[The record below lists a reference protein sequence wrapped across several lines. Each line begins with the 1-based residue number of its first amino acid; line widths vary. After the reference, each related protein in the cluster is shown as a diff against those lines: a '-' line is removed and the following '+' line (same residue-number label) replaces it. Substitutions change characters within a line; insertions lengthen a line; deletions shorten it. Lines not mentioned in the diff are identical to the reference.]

1 MVTVGKGQNVLQLHD
16 TLSIADGAKVQLY
29 DAANKDYTA
38 IFHASSQQ
46 LETDE
51 VEKIIL
57 SEHGEV
63 FLYGT
68 YETNR
73 RILEKDAI
81 FTMGIGA
88 IKELNEKQKQL
99 ESTVQ
104 TQQDQLTSVLAR
116 LAALEAAS
124 RPA

>member
-1 MVTVGKGQNVLQLHD
+1 
-16 TLSIADGAKVQLY
+16 
-29 DAANKDYTA
+29 
-38 IFHASSQQ
+38 
-46 LETDE
+46 
-51 VEKIIL
+51 
-57 SEHGEV
+57 
-63 FLYGT
+63 
-68 YETNR
+68 
-73 RILEKDAI
+73 
-81 FTMGIGA
+81 MGIGA